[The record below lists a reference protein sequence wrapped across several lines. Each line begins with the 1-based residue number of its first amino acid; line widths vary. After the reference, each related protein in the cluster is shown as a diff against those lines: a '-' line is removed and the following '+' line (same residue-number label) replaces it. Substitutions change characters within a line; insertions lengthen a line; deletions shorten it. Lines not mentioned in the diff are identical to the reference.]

1 MLVTTENLSIGY
13 RNYIVQSNLN
23 LVVENGDLICMLGTN
38 GCGKSTLLRTLA
50 GLQPSLAGK
59 VLLQGQSLDDLS
71 SQQKAKLFALVLTDP
86 VEAKNMTVYDVIAL
100 GRYPYSSWLGNLS
113 EEDKHFIQRALLQ
126 VKLQHKTFSRISEL
140 SDGERQRVMIARA
153 LAQDTPLILLDEP
166 TAHLDLPNRVDTMLL
181 LRRLAHETGKA
192 VVLSTH
198 ELDLALQTADKLWL
212 MSPQKGMYCGLP
224 EDLVLSGAFQEVF
237 ASQSFFF
244 NPAAAFFTSSKA
256 TDSIVFSASSSSVI
270 PRSISFILLL
280 TAPLL
285 LSSPAF
291 TSLKTAL
298 FAASKS
304 FSSIQQLF
312 IPLSIS
318 CTVFSSLP
326 AATPESMT

>member
-13 RNYIVQSNLN
+13 RNYVVQSNLN
-23 LVVENGDLICMLGTN
+23 LVVDKGNLICMLGTN

-59 VLLQGQSLDDLS
+59 VFLQGQSLVDLS
-71 SQQKAKLFALVLTDP
+71 AQQKAKLFALVLTDP
-86 VEAKNMTVYDVIAL
+86 VETKNMTVYDVIAL

-126 VKLQHKTFSRISEL
+126 VKLQHKAFSRISEL
-140 SDGERQRVMIARA
+140 SDGERQRIMIARA

-192 VVLSTH
+192 VVLSSH
-198 ELDLALQTADKLWL
+198 ELDLALQTADRLWL

-244 NPAAAFFTSSKA
+244 NPANGNFSVSYDTYKPVHVYGDKMRVYWTVRALARFGYCGEEKADTSVEVSADKWVLNQSK
-256 TDSIVFSASSSSVI
+256 VC
-270 PRSISFILLL
+270 
-280 TAPLL
+280 
-285 LSSPAF
+285 
-291 TSLKTAL
+291 
-298 FAASKS
+298 
-304 FSSIQQLF
+304 SSIEE
-312 IPLSIS
+312 LSHEL
-318 CTVFSSLP
+318 SLLEFK
-326 AATPESMT
+326 TK

>member
-13 RNYIVQSNLN
+13 RNYVVQSNLN
-23 LVVENGDLICMLGTN
+23 LVVDKGNLICMLGTN

-59 VLLQGQSLDDLS
+59 VFLQGQSLVDLS
-71 SQQKAKLFALVLTDP
+71 AQQKAKLFALVLTDP
-86 VEAKNMTVYDVIAL
+86 VETKNMTVYDVIAL

-126 VKLQHKTFSRISEL
+126 VKLQHKAFSRISEL
-140 SDGERQRVMIARA
+140 SDGERQRIMIARA

-244 NPAAAFFTSSKA
+244 NPANGNFSVSYDTYKPVHVYGDKMRVYWTVRALARLGYCGEEKADTSVEVSADKWVLNQSK
-256 TDSIVFSASSSSVI
+256 VC
-270 PRSISFILLL
+270 
-280 TAPLL
+280 
-285 LSSPAF
+285 
-291 TSLKTAL
+291 
-298 FAASKS
+298 
-304 FSSIQQLF
+304 SSIEE
-312 IPLSIS
+312 LSHEL
-318 CTVFSSLP
+318 SLLEFK
-326 AATPESMT
+326 TK

>member
-13 RNYIVQSNLN
+13 RNYVVQSDLN
-23 LVVENGDLICMLGTN
+23 LVVDKGNLICMLGTN

-59 VLLQGQSLDDLS
+59 VFLQGQFLEELS
-71 SQQKAKLFALVLTDP
+71 AQQKAKLFALVLTDP
-86 VEAKNMTVYDVIAL
+86 VETKNMTVYDVIAL

-113 EEDKHFIQRALLQ
+113 DEDKQYIQLALQQ
-126 VKLQHKTFSRISEL
+126 VKLQHKAFSRISEL
-140 SDGERQRVMIARA
+140 SDGERQRIMIARA

-244 NPAAAFFTSSKA
+244 NPANGNFSVSYDTYKPVHVYGDKMRVYWTVRALARLGYCGEEKADTSVEVSADKWVLNQSK
-256 TDSIVFSASSSSVI
+256 VC
-270 PRSISFILLL
+270 
-280 TAPLL
+280 
-285 LSSPAF
+285 
-291 TSLKTAL
+291 
-298 FAASKS
+298 
-304 FSSIQQLF
+304 SSIEE
-312 IPLSIS
+312 LSHEL
-318 CTVFSSLP
+318 SLLEFK
-326 AATPESMT
+326 TK

>member
-13 RNYIVQSNLN
+13 RNYVVQSDLN
-23 LVVENGDLICMLGTN
+23 LVVDKGNLICMLGTN

-59 VLLQGQSLDDLS
+59 VFLQGQSLVDLS
-71 SQQKAKLFALVLTDP
+71 AQQKAKLFALVLTDP
-86 VEAKNMTVYDVIAL
+86 VETKNMTVYDVIAL
-100 GRYPYSSWLGNLS
+100 GRYPYSNWLGNLS

-126 VKLQHKTFSRISEL
+126 VKLQHKAFSRISEL
-140 SDGERQRVMIARA
+140 SDGERQRIMIARA

-192 VVLSTH
+192 VVLSSH
-198 ELDLALQTADKLWL
+198 ELDLALQTADRLWL

-244 NPAAAFFTSSKA
+244 NPANGNFSVSYDTYKPVHVYGDKMRVYWTVRALARLGYCGEEKADTSVEVSADKWVLNQSK
-256 TDSIVFSASSSSVI
+256 VC
-270 PRSISFILLL
+270 
-280 TAPLL
+280 
-285 LSSPAF
+285 
-291 TSLKTAL
+291 
-298 FAASKS
+298 
-304 FSSIQQLF
+304 SSIEE
-312 IPLSIS
+312 LSHEL
-318 CTVFSSLP
+318 SLLEFK
-326 AATPESMT
+326 TK

>member
-13 RNYIVQSNLN
+13 RNYVVQSDLN
-23 LVVENGDLICMLGTN
+23 LVVDKGNLICMLGTN

-50 GLQPSLAGK
+50 GLQPSLTGK
-59 VLLQGQSLDDLS
+59 VFLQGQSLEELS
-71 SQQKAKLFALVLTDP
+71 AQQKAKLFALVLTDP
-86 VEAKNMTVYDVIAL
+86 VETKNMTVYDVIAL

-113 EEDKHFIQRALLQ
+113 DEDKQYIQLALQQ
-126 VKLQHKTFSRISEL
+126 VKLQYKAFSRISEL
-140 SDGERQRVMIARA
+140 SDGERQRIMIARA

-244 NPAAAFFTSSKA
+244 NPANGNFSVSYDTYKPVHVYGDKMRVYWTVRALARLGYCGEEKADTSVEVSADKWVLNQSK
-256 TDSIVFSASSSSVI
+256 VC
-270 PRSISFILLL
+270 
-280 TAPLL
+280 
-285 LSSPAF
+285 
-291 TSLKTAL
+291 
-298 FAASKS
+298 
-304 FSSIQQLF
+304 SSIEE
-312 IPLSIS
+312 LSHEL
-318 CTVFSSLP
+318 SLLEFK
-326 AATPESMT
+326 TK

>member
-113 EEDKHFIQRALLQ
+113 EEDKHFIQR

-244 NPAAAFFTSSKA
+244 NPANGNFSVSYDTYKPVHVYGDKMRVYWTVRALARLGYCGEEKADTSVEVSAGKWILNHSK
-256 TDSIVFSASSSSVI
+256 VC
-270 PRSISFILLL
+270 
-280 TAPLL
+280 
-285 LSSPAF
+285 
-291 TSLKTAL
+291 
-298 FAASKS
+298 
-304 FSSIQQLF
+304 SSIEE
-312 IPLSIS
+312 LSHEL
-318 CTVFSSLP
+318 SLLKFK
-326 AATPESMT
+326 TE

>member
-1 MLVTTENLSIGY
+1 MLVTTEHLSIGY

-140 SDGERQRVMIARA
+140 SDGERQRIMIARA

-166 TAHLDLPNRVDTMLL
+166 TAHLDLPNRVDTMLF

-244 NPAAAFFTSSKA
+244 NPANGNFSVSYDTYKPVHVYGDKMRVYWTVRALARLGYCGEEKADTSVEVSAGKWILNHSK
-256 TDSIVFSASSSSVI
+256 VC
-270 PRSISFILLL
+270 
-280 TAPLL
+280 
-285 LSSPAF
+285 
-291 TSLKTAL
+291 
-298 FAASKS
+298 
-304 FSSIQQLF
+304 SSIEE
-312 IPLSIS
+312 LSHEL
-318 CTVFSSLP
+318 SLLKFK
-326 AATPESMT
+326 TE

>member
-13 RNYIVQSNLN
+13 RNYTVQSDLN
-23 LVVENGDLICMLGTN
+23 LLVEEGDLICMLGTN

-59 VLLQGQSLDDLS
+59 VFLQGKSLADLS

-86 VEAKNMTVYDVIAL
+86 IETRNMTVYDIIAL

-113 EEDKHFIQRALLQ
+113 EEDRRCIQLALQQ
-126 VKLQHKTFSRISEL
+126 VKLQHKAFNRISEL
-140 SDGERQRVMIARA
+140 SDGERQRIMIARA

-224 EDLVLSGAFQEVF
+224 EDLVLSGAFQTVF

-244 NPAAAFFTSSKA
+244 NPANGNFSVSYDTYKPVHVYGDKMRVYWTVRALARLGYCGEEKADTS
-256 TDSIVFSASSSSVI
+256 VEVSADKWVLNQSVVC
-270 PRSISFILLL
+270 
-280 TAPLL
+280 
-285 LSSPAF
+285 
-291 TSLKTAL
+291 
-298 FAASKS
+298 
-304 FSSIQQLF
+304 SSIEE
-312 IPLSIS
+312 LSHEL
-318 CTVFSSLP
+318 SLLEFK
-326 AATPESMT
+326 TE

>member
-13 RNYIVQSNLN
+13 RNYVVQSNLN
-23 LVVENGDLICMLGTN
+23 LVVDKGNLICMLGTN

-59 VLLQGQSLDDLS
+59 VFLQGQSLEDLS
-71 SQQKAKLFALVLTDP
+71 AQQKAKLFALVLTDP
-86 VEAKNMTVYDVIAL
+86 VETKNMTVYDVIAL

-113 EEDKHFIQRALLQ
+113 DEDKQYIQLALQQ

-192 VVLSTH
+192 VVLSSH
-198 ELDLALQTADKLWL
+198 ELDLALQTADRLWL

-244 NPAAAFFTSSKA
+244 NPANGNFSVSYDTYKPVHVYGDKMRVYWTVRALARFGYCGEEKADTSVEVSADKWVLNQSK
-256 TDSIVFSASSSSVI
+256 VC
-270 PRSISFILLL
+270 
-280 TAPLL
+280 
-285 LSSPAF
+285 
-291 TSLKTAL
+291 
-298 FAASKS
+298 
-304 FSSIQQLF
+304 SSIEE
-312 IPLSIS
+312 LSHEL
-318 CTVFSSLP
+318 SLLEFK
-326 AATPESMT
+326 TK